1 VNSVSGDNDASIYR
15 LDATAT
21 VSAFKMGGGTAV
33 VVIDSG
39 EVASRDDSVGTK
51 SLHRCEVKHNLE
63 GAAMQ

>member
-1 VNSVSGDNDASIYR
+1 MNSVSGDNDASIYR

-33 VVIDSG
+33 VLIDSG

-51 SLHRCEVKHNLE
+51 SLDRREVKHHLE
-63 GAAMQ
+63 GAAMK